1 MRLKVEGGG
10 GGGGEGKLRK
20 IVVRKN
26 AGGSQEFR
34 SARVRENAK
43 ETPNQFSLTLP
54 IFYFTILLERL
65 PRRLLSNFE
74 AVDCSNSHYLD
85 YMSFIQ
91 CIDWASHLALPL
103 FFVHQHAGVDCVLHS
118 YTQAL

>member
-1 MRLKVEGGG
+1 M
-10 GGGGEGKLRK
+10 
-20 IVVRKN
+20 VRKN
-26 AGGSQEFR
+26 ARGSQECR

-74 AVDCSNSHYLD
+74 AVDCSNSNYLD

-91 CIDWASHLALPL
+91 CID
-103 FFVHQHAGVDCVLHS
+103 
-118 YTQAL
+118 